1 MTEPTRHATAL
12 PSPRSRIVVGFIV
25 ALAAVHSFIVMLWVM
40 PANPIRLAV
49 GEDLVTSYIVNP
61 VMPFDQTWAVFAPNP
76 KSAEEVVEV
85 RAFIGNAKTGVGK
98 ITSWYPITD
107 VHDARVKYLITP
119 PRAHMIPR
127 RIMTSL
133 LKLSGGFAPAQ
144 QKVLEEGFDADT
156 LPTLRT
162 ALVTGNASGE
172 AGLAAIDEYLRH
184 EDTMRRY
191 FTLYSR
197 ARWGPGVTLVQL
209 RHGYRQAPAFGVRH
223 IESMAGANVTFTT
236 LGFRP
241 VADVGGDD
249 AQRAFDRYVFK
260 APADDYTSVVRKK
273 GKLVAEVAGK

>member
-1 MTEPTRHATAL
+1 
-12 PSPRSRIVVGFIV
+12 
-25 ALAAVHSFIVMLWVM
+25 MLWVM

-49 GEDLVTSYIVNP
+49 GDDLVTSYIVNP

-76 KSAEEVVEV
+76 KSFEEVVEV
-85 RAFIGNAKTGVGK
+85 RAFIGDAKTGVGRL
-98 ITSWYPITD
+98 TSWYPVTN

-127 RIMTSL
+127 RIMTSML
-133 LKLSGGFAPAQ
+133 RASGGFAPAQ
-144 QKVLEEGFDADT
+144 QRILEQGFDADT

-162 ALVTGNASGE
+162 ALEQGNASGD
-172 AGLAAIDEYLRH
+172 AGRAAIDEYLRH

-191 FTLYSR
+191 FTFYSR
-197 ARWGPGVTLVQL
+197 ARWDREVTLVQL
-209 RHGYRQAPAFGVRH
+209 RYGHRQAPPFGVRH
-223 IESMAGANVTFTT
+223 IESMAGAKVTFTT

-241 VADVGGDD
+241 VADAGDGD